1 MANAVNGK
9 NLMLYWHRTDVSP
22 AVDVPIACSTNC
34 TFTVNVDQREVTS
47 ITSAWFREY
56 KNDLATW
63 DITADGLI
71 ILSGFSYLFFMQK
84 QLDRSPIEIN
94 FVIDNGAD
102 GLVIINGIT
111 NIANFSFNG
120 PVRDAATYSISL
132 KGTGRYGIT
141 GTSIDPAGIII
152 RGGYVYNKEYTA
164 SGGETTITWADMIGK
179 TCVYVSRGGIDV
191 QAIITTGTPIDE
203 QVKWNTLTGV
213 LTFSRP
219 LESGEFVRGLFN

>member
-34 TFTVNVDQREVTS
+34 TFTVDVEQREVTS

-56 KNDLATW
+56 KNDVASW
-63 DITADGLI
+63 NITADGLI

-94 FVIDNGAD
+94 LVIDNGVD
-102 GLVIINGIT
+102 GLVIINGTT

-120 PVRDAATYSISL
+120 PVRDAATYNISL
-132 KGTGRYGIT
+132 QGTGPYGLE
-141 GTSIDPAGIII
+141 GTSITPAGIII

-164 SGGETTITWADMIGK
+164 AGGETTITWVDMIGK
-179 TCVYVSRGGIDV
+179 DCVYVSRGGIDV
-191 QAIITTGTPIDE
+191 QGIITTGTPIEE
-203 QVKWNTLTGV
+203 QVKWNSLTGV
-213 LTFSRP
+213 LTFARA
-219 LESGEFVRGLFN
+219 LESTEFVRGLFN